1 MSDDMRRCALSN
13 VDSFPERVLMVRMG
27 ALRVAIVGRRMH
39 RWGNFFFMRVESAA
53 PLTVAV
59 PFVCRSYF
67 VFEASLARECVRT
80 SSGVVY

>member
-27 ALRVAIVGRRMH
+27 ALRVAIVGEHML
-39 RWGNFFFMRVESAA
+39 WVLFDMCVESAGP
-53 PLTVAV
+53 PLMVAV

-67 VFEASLARECVRT
+67 VFEASLARECVRM
-80 SSGVVY
+80 SSGVV